1 MAKYDQEKA
10 RFVTKVGPRKSI
22 QMLECLAQD
31 HNARLRWMALARVDA
46 IVGGCAKSLDSVKSG
61 IRCFE
66 AFASKV
72 VKKVGGGSPSDQA
85 IRDLRTTFDSD
96 PHWHPG
102 KAEEV
107 AQKPGPKPKFTEQN
121 ARARAC
127 AHVSEASRQNRRRVE
142 NQLALEPV

>member
-1 MAKYDQEKA
+1 MSPWTKAKVFGMHAIAKLQGWK
-10 RFVTKVGPRKSI
+10 VTNEDI
-22 QMLECLAQD
+22 A
-31 HNARLRWMALARVDA
+31 
-46 IVGGCAKSLDSVKSG
+46 
-61 IRCFE
+61 
-66 AFASKV
+66 KV

-121 ARARAC
+121 ARVRTR
-127 AHVSEASRQNRRRVE
+127 VGSVASKQEEGRKSTCT
-142 NQLALEPV
+142 